1 MSDTSLERSWREQ
14 CPSHSVTLR
23 LVATVEVEAGSP
35 DEAASVAT
43 SAFTDLKITVPFR
56 GTQLPAH
63 IGFRT
68 PDVIAVAGEG
78 EDPASDD

>member
-1 MSDTSLERSWREQ
+1 M
-14 CPSHSVTLR
+14 PSHSVTLR

-43 SAFTDLKITVPFR
+43 SAFADLKITVPFQ

-63 IGFRT
+63 FGLGT
-68 PDVIAVAGEG
+68 LNVIAVTGEG
-78 EDPASDD
+78 EDPASDG